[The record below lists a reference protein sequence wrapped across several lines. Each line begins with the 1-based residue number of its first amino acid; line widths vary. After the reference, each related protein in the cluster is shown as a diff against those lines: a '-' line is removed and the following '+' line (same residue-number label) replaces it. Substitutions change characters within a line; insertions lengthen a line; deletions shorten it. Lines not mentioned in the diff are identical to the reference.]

1 VKTALIIIFLVI
13 SVILVRRNQR
23 RWRRYLLEQEQRK
36 IQRVCIEEG
45 YSRSWCSVFC
55 TGFGPVIKIHLDFTS
70 CFDKKQLIFLGG
82 VTLWE
87 KKENA

>member
-1 VKTALIIIFLVI
+1 MY
-13 SVILVRRNQR
+13 ILGGEEKYE
-23 RWRRYLLEQEQRK
+23 YLDSHTYYCSYR
-36 IQRVCIEEG
+36 CDH
-45 YSRSWCSVFC
+45 SWCSVFC